1 MSGMLFGSILIAKPL
16 EHEMRVETSLVSGHT
31 TPWRKL
37 EYSSGG
43 SRKFIMTG
51 ITLWHRIPQV
61 FTKYKVLT
69 VGKHA
74 TRGHSNTGHLGREV
88 KPAQGDTQT
97 SSSQASESTVGVEGQ
112 LCTRTSHRTQSTR
125 TCFCGRPESISEA

>member
-31 TPWRKL
+31 TPRRKL

-43 SRKFIMTG
+43 SRKFITTG

-69 VGKHA
+69 VGEHA
-74 TRGHSNTGHLGREV
+74 TRGRSNTGQLGSDV
-88 KPAQGDTQT
+88 KPTQGDAQR
-97 SSSQASESTVGVEGQ
+97 SSSQAPESTVGVG
-112 LCTRTSHRTQSTR
+112 
-125 TCFCGRPESISEA
+125 G